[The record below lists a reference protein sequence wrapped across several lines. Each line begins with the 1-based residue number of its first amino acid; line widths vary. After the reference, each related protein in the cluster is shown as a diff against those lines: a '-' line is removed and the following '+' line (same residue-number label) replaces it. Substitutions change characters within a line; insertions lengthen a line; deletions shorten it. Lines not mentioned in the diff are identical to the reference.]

1 MAHHEIPELSSKG
14 LRQFGLILASILILL
29 FGVLLPWV
37 WNWSSFPNQ
46 IWIGAGLVILV
57 WALIA
62 PSSMRGLYIG
72 WMRVALVIGDAVNTL
87 ILALVFYFVMT
98 PMGVVM
104 RLTGKD
110 PMHRKLDTSLTSY
123 RVISKVRA
131 RNHVERP
138 F

>member
-1 MAHHEIPELSSKG
+1 MAHQEIPELSSKG

-72 WMRVALVIGDAVNTL
+72 WMRIALVIGDAVNTL